1 MTVKRV
7 FFLLFFFLTLTIP
20 QDAFAQSTTSA
31 IINTKGANREQLLQ
45 TRQQLQ
51 QNRLTT
57 KENMREERASMSAT
71 LKEERQTF
79 LQNIQQIRQN
89 TETQLKAQREA
100 FQEKLATIKDTRR
113 KILVDQIQTK
123 LSSAS
128 ANRTNAMSEN
138 LQKLSTILE
147 NIQNR
152 ANEAKANG
160 KDTTAVDA
168 AVVKAQAAIQKA
180 QTAVTAQ
187 SGKTYIITITATS
200 SAGLKAG
207 VGIKTK
213 EFRTDLTAT
222 YQLMVAAKQ
231 AVAQAHMTLAKIIG
245 TPKEPTSTSSALPIA
260 Q

>member
-7 FFLLFFFLTLTIP
+7 SFFLFFFLTLTIP
-20 QDAFAQSTTSA
+20 QDVFAQSTTSA
-31 IINTKGANREQLLQ
+31 ALNTKGANREQLLQ
-45 TRQQLQ
+45 TRQQMQ
-51 QNRLTT
+51 QARLTT

-71 LKEERQTF
+71 LKEERLAF
-79 LQNIQQIRQN
+79 IQNIQQIRQN
-89 TETQLKAQREA
+89 AETQIKAEREA

-113 KILVDQIQTK
+113 KMLVDQIQTK
-123 LSSAS
+123 LSSVS

-152 ANEAKANG
+152 ANTAKANG
-160 KDTTAVDA
+160 KDTSAVDA
-168 AVVKAQAAIQKA
+168 AIVNAQTAIQKA
-180 QTAVTAQ
+180 QAAVTTQ

-213 EFRTDLTAT
+213 EFRTDITAA
-222 YQLMVAAKQ
+222 YQLMVAAKKAVNQ
-231 AVAQAHMTLAKIIG
+231 AYLALAKVIG